1 MNYREN
7 IKLWENFLPVME
19 ENLKNEFLNMNEEQ
33 LKEAFSEELEFGT
46 AGLRGLIGGAGS
58 GKINIYT
65 IRRATLGFIK
75 FLQEKN
81 GEENLK
87 NQGILIGHD
96 NRHFSK
102 EFAQEVADILTT
114 NNIKAIL
121 FRNNDLRPTP
131 LVSYS
136 IKKINALAGIVI
148 TASHNPR
155 IYNGYKI
162 YDENGCQFLPLA
174 TDIIGKYY
182 LQYKEQIFN
191 LQIKANTSLLEYVSE
206 SIEQNYID
214 DVKSLQ
220 FYPNEKRDIKIVFS
234 NLHGTSKIWT
244 PKILQESGYEV
255 IVVKEQFD
263 NDPDF
268 TYAPNPN
275 PELSETFDLAIKYG
289 TENNA
294 DLLLLNDPDADRVG
308 IAVRLKNGKYYLMTG
323 NETASIL
330 IEYLFSHYQK
340 NNTLPANGV
349 MYNTFVSS
357 DLTDKIA
364 KSYNVKVIKTL
375 TGFKWIGGEMLLEK
389 GRNLQFLFGFEEAYG
404 YVVKNITH
412 DKDGIQPSLV
422 LAEACQYYKN
432 QGLNLYEALENIY
445 QKFGYYYCYTVNLIR
460 QGINGKSE
468 IQKMLDT
475 LRNSTID
482 SLYNLKLVKK
492 EDYLDGLYNMP
503 SQDLLKFYFEDGSWF
518 AVRSSGTE
526 PKIKFYFVC
535 VDKSVEKA
543 KVKMERMYSEL
554 EEKYLK

>member
-1 MNYREN
+1 MSYREN
-7 IKLWENFLPVME
+7 IDLWEKFLPVMDQS
-19 ENLKNEFLNMNEEQ
+19 LKNEFINMNEQQ
-33 LKEAFSEELEFGT
+33 LKEAFSDELEFGT
-46 AGLRGLIGGAGS
+46 AGLRGIIGAGS
-58 GKINIYT
+58 GKMNIYT
-65 IRRATLGFIK
+65 IRKATLAFIR
-75 FLQEKN
+75 FLQEKH
-81 GEENLK
+81 GQENLQ

-102 EFAQEVADILTT
+102 EFAQQVADILTT

-121 FRNNDLRPTP
+121 FKDNDLRPTP

-136 IKKINALAGIVI
+136 VAKVNAVAGIII

-174 TDIIGKYY
+174 TDIIGNYY
-182 LQYKEQIFN
+182 LQYKEAVFDLDLKPN
-191 LQIKANTSLLEYVSE
+191 FDLLEYVSE

-220 FYPNEKRDIKIVFS
+220 FYPNQKRDIKIVFS
-234 NLHGTSKIWT
+234 NLHGTSKEWT
-244 PKILQESGYEV
+244 PLILQQTGYEV
-255 IVVKEQFD
+255 IFVQEQFN

-289 TENNA
+289 IESNA

-308 IAVRLKNGKYYLMTG
+308 IAVKLKDDKYYLMSG
-323 NETASIL
+323 NETAAVL
-330 IEYLFSHYQK
+330 IEYLFSHYQE
-340 NNTLPANGV
+340 NNMLPKNGV

-364 KSYNVKVIKTL
+364 KNYNVKVIKTL

-389 GRNLQFLFGFEEAYG
+389 SRNLQFLFGFEEAYG
-404 YVVKNITH
+404 YVLKNITH

-432 QGLNLYEALENIY
+432 QGLNLYDVLENLY
-445 QKFGYYYCYTVNLIR
+445 QKYGYYYCHTVNLTC

-468 IQKMLDT
+468 IQNMLDT
-475 LRNSTID
+475 LRNKTID
-482 SLYNLKLVKK
+482 ALYGLKLTKK
-492 EDYLDGLYNMP
+492 EDYLHGLYNMP
-503 SQDLLKFYFEDGSWF
+503 SQDLLKFYFEHGSWF
-518 AVRSSGTE
+518 AVRASGTE

-535 VDKSVEKA
+535 VDKSTEKA
-543 KVKMERMYSEL
+543 RFKMQKMFNEL